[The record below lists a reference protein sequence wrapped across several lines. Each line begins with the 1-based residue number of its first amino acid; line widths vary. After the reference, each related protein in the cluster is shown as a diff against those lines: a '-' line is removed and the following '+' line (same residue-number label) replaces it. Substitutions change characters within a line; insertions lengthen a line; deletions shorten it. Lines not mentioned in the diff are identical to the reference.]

1 MNEFD
6 VVAVIERPA
15 EEVFAALT
23 DVTKIPVW
31 TPGLTEARTSDGTP
45 VTIGSVIIFTGSF
58 LGRSYESIAECIA
71 FEPGR
76 RFASKTTSGPFHL
89 DVDQRLEPTDGA
101 TRVISHYV
109 GESRGFFKLGEPV
122 VIRLTRR
129 LFENAHEN
137 LKALVEGG
145 AL

>member
-6 VVAVIERPA
+6 VVAVIEKPA

-23 DVTKIPVW
+23 DLAKIPVW
-31 TPGLTEARTSDGTP
+31 TPGLTQARTADASP
-45 VTIGSVIIFTGSF
+45 VTIGSTIIFTGSF
-58 LGRSYESIAECIA
+58 LGRGYESVVECIA

-76 RFASKTTSGPFHL
+76 RFASKTTSAPFHL
-89 DVDQRLEPTDGA
+89 DVDQRLEPTDGG
-101 TRVISHYV
+101 TRLTSHYV
-109 GESRGFFKLGEPV
+109 GESRGFFKLAEPV